1 MPVRSVEDG
10 WRSGPSRGPG
20 DGDRELLIALDGD
33 KAKKEA
39 RQIAEEIW
47 GVDEVAPDWYPDC
60 PLRSKVRRRIKR
72 ARYLM
77 EGGYLK
83 LAAQW

>member
-1 MPVRSVEDG
+1 MRSLEDG
-10 WRSGPSRGPG
+10 WRSVRPLPRPG
-20 DGDRELLIALDGD
+20 DGD
-33 KAKKEA
+33 KAEKEA

-47 GVDEVAPDWYPDC
+47 GVDEVDPDWYPDC